1 MPAGDEE
8 GICSAHTMSI
18 TRKSTTCRDNFSFR
32 TNSLSRRPGR
42 RGALDAHGW
51 WQPRAGRHYSVRAV
65 PFSKVLVSPGPRQ
78 PVWSARSWA
87 DWSRSA
93 LADPVQRAPVPRRLR
108 QRGKREV
115 LAITPGASRAVLVV
129 LAAAGQADHLTIVA
143 GRGVCRGRPQCSV
156 PTDQGQ
162 LIWAQLIRASQSD
175 PADLVRPDQAAFARR
190 IRRRRSEARSSSF
203 RPPQVPYF
211 SGREIA

>member
-32 TNSLSRRPGR
+32 SNSLSRLPGSG
-42 RGALDAHGW
+42 GALDAHGW
-51 WQPRAGRHYSVRAV
+51 WQPWAGRRYSVHGV
-65 PFSKVLVSPGPRQ
+65 PFSKVLVSL
-78 PVWSARSWA
+78 V
-87 DWSRSA
+87 RSA
-93 LADPVQRAPVPRRLR
+93 LVRSGQPGPGLTGTGQPWRTQLSERRSRGGTGSAESGRCWQSHQVPPGQSWWCWRRQDGQTIYL
-108 QRGKREV
+108 
-115 LAITPGASRAVLVV
+115 LWP
-129 LAAAGQADHLTIVA
+129 AAASATA
-143 GRGVCRGRPQCSV
+143 GHNVQC
-156 PTDQGQ
+156 Q
-162 LIWAQLIRASQSD
+162 LNLGQLIRAGWSG
-175 PADLVRPDQAAFARR
+175 PAGPYQPDQAAFARR